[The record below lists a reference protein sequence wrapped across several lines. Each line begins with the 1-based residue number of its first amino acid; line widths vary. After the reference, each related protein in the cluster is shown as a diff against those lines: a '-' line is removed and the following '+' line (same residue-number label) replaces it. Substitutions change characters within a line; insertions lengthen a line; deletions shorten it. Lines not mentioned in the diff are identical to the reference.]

1 MKKQGKIAKIEVVL
15 LAMTAVFLCILLGLH
30 LTDLRAVEAVETEHQ
45 PSREEVLPDIVPL
58 DINTATTEELAE
70 LPGIGEELARR
81 IMDYRREEGPFETKE
96 DIMKVSGIGEGKFA
110 ALEKRITVN
119 GEETP

>member
-1 MKKQGKIAKIEVVL
+1 MKKQGKIAKIEVIL

-30 LTDLRAVEAVETEHQ
+30 LADLRTAEAVKTDRQ

-58 DINTATTEELAE
+58 DINAAKTEELTE
-70 LPGIGEELARR
+70 LPGIGEELAQR
-81 IMDYRREEGPFETKE
+81 IVDYRRANGPFETKE
-96 DIMKVSGIGEGKFA
+96 DIMKVSGIGEGKYA

>member
-1 MKKQGKIAKIEVVL
+1 VKKQGKIAKIEGIL

-30 LTDLRAVEAVETEHQ
+30 LKDLRTAEAVETERR
-45 PSREEVLPDIVPL
+45 PSQEEILPDIVPL
-58 DINTATTEELAE
+58 DINTATPEELAE

-96 DIMKVSGIGEGKFA
+96 DIMKVSGIGEGKYA